1 MLNIV
6 QVETDAQISQVRTLL
21 WEYMNWSNLM
31 VSREF
36 GVSLDVNAIVEQ
48 DMAKFQQYMPPAGRL
63 LLAEYEES
71 IAGCAGLRKIG
82 EDIGEIKRMY
92 VKPEFRRKGIG
103 KVLLQTIINEA
114 RVIGYSKIRL
124 DSALYAASAQ
134 ALYHSFGFQDIQPYA
149 GSEIPEKYHQ
159 NWIFMECIVVS

>member
-1 MLNIV
+1 MLNIL
-6 QVETDAQISQVRTLL
+6 QVKTVAQISQVRILF

-124 DSALYAASAQ
+124 DSAPYAASAQ
-134 ALYHSFGFQDIQPYA
+134 ALYRSLGFQDIQPYTEK
-149 GSEIPEKYHQ
+149 SEIPENIIIIGYLW
-159 NWIFMECIVVS
+159 NM